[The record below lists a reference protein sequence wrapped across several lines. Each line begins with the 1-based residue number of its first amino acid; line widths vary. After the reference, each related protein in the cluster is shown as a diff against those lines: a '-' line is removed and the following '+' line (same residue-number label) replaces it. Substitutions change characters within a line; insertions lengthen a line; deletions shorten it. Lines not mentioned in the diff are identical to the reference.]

1 MSPGWSQSRFRRK
14 WRLGG
19 VSHDIVSDL
28 SKNGTKDRFWLECSS
43 RFPVDLCE
51 NIICRQ
57 WISLSNHL
65 VYINIVILF
74 QFYNHGQKS
83 GDRFPSDCPTPPPI
97 PLTTLNA
104 CIHNIHVPVC
114 LSVCL
119 SIYLHVEFENSI
131 GSGRGYCRAF
141 VKKIALLYNG
151 ILKFQII
158 AKNKLLGIC
167 SRNFAVIVKLECQY
181 KLPQKKH
188 RLLVLIR

>member
-28 SKNGTKDRFWLECSS
+28 NKNGTKDRFWLECSP

-51 NIICRQ
+51 NRICRQ
-57 WISLSNHL
+57 WISQPNHL

-74 QFYNHGQKS
+74 QFYNHGQK
-83 GDRFPSDCPTPPPI
+83 FAQPLPPFHLQRWTRVSI
-97 PLTTLNA
+97 IYMYLS
-104 CIHNIHVPVC
+104 VC
-114 LSVCL
+114 LSVCLSVYL
-119 SIYLHVEFENSI
+119 SIYLHVEFENCK
-131 GSGRGYCRAF
+131 GPGRGYWRAF
-141 VKKIALLYNG
+141 VKKIARLYKG

-167 SRNFAVIVKLECQY
+167 SRNFAVIVKLECQH
-181 KLPQKKH
+181 KLPQKKY